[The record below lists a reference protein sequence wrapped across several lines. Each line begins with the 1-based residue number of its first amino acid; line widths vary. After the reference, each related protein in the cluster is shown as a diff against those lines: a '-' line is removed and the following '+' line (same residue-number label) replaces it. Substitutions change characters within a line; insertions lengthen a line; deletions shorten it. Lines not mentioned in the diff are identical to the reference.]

1 MPIFIIYSYSF
12 ISKEDHDHDP
22 ALQIYSRRL
31 LETLNFQKGEIGH
44 KSGIGKVLNL
54 SDF

>member
-1 MPIFIIYSYSF
+1 
-12 ISKEDHDHDP
+12 
-22 ALQIYSRRL
+22 

-54 SDF
+54 SEF